1 MYQNSFSPLD
11 YKFFWVFDKVN
22 NGALGV
28 GVILYE
34 KYALNSGNRRMFDI
48 LISFGTKMS
57 IIQTVPT
64 MYLMAYRNLYGPLQ
78 NQTLVTG
85 ILSIRAFGQVCDLFV
100 KIELI
105 LVWYITEIVFKNKYE
120 MDEVGMAE
128 CIMFFTIT
136 LSTGNTVLVSSV
148 GKGFHLLI
156 QRYTGLPIDFSE
168 KYLTNTRW
176 VTSKIE

>member
-1 MYQNSFSPLD
+1 
-11 YKFFWVFDKVN
+11 
-22 NGALGV
+22 
-28 GVILYE
+28 LYE
-34 KYALNSGNRRMFDI
+34 KYALNSGNRRLFDI

-57 IIQTVPT
+57 IIQTAPT

-168 KYLTNTRW
+168 KYLTNTR
-176 VTSKIE
+176 

>member
-1 MYQNSFSPLD
+1 M
-11 YKFFWVFDKVN
+11 
-22 NGALGV
+22 
-28 GVILYE
+28 YE
-34 KYALNSGNRRMFDI
+34 KYALNSGSRRLFDI

-57 IIQTVPT
+57 IIQTAPT

-85 ILSIRAFGQVCDLFV
+85 ILFIKAFGQVCDLFV

-105 LVWYITEIVFKNKYE
+105 LVWYITEIVFENKYE
-120 MDEVGMAE
+120 MDEAGMAE
-128 CIMFFTIT
+128 CIMFFTVT
-136 LSTGNTVLVSSV
+136 LSTGITALVSSV

-168 KYLTNTRW
+168 KYLTNTR
-176 VTSKIE
+176 

>member
-1 MYQNSFSPLD
+1 MF
-11 YKFFWVFDKVN
+11 
-22 NGALGV
+22 
-28 GVILYE
+28 E
-34 KYALNSGNRRMFDI
+34 KYGLNSGNRRLFDI

-57 IIQTVPT
+57 IIQTAPT

-105 LVWYITEIVFKNKYE
+105 LVWYITEIVFENKYE
-120 MDEVGMAE
+120 MDEAGMAE
-128 CIMFFTIT
+128 CIMFFTVT
-136 LSTGNTVLVSSV
+136 LSTGITALVSSV

-156 QRYTGLPIDFSE
+156 QRYTGLPIDFTE
-168 KYLTNTRW
+168 KYLTKTR
-176 VTSKIE
+176 